1 MPNIANRGSNMP
13 SSPIRKLVPF
23 ADAAKKKGKQIFHL
37 NIGQPDIKTPKSA
50 LDAVRQA
57 DLEVV
62 AYSHSAGF
70 ASYREKLV
78 KYYESFGVTG
88 LDEDNFVVTT
98 GASEAINFTMMSCLN
113 PGDEMIV
120 PEPFYANYNGFSVA
134 AGVEV
139 VPITAAIETGFALP
153 PIADFEKVIT
163 PKTKAIMICNPSNP
177 TGYLYS
183 KKELEA
189 LKEIVTKHDLF
200 LFVDEVY
207 REFCYDGKAFTS
219 VLSLDG
225 IEENVVV
232 FDSISKRYSA
242 CGARIG
248 AVVSKNKAVMD
259 TVMKFAQARLSP
271 PTLAQILA
279 EATLDV
285 EANYL
290 AEAITEYDN
299 RRKYVIQRLQNM
311 EGVITPNPGG
321 AFYVFV
327 KLPVDN
333 TEVFCKWL
341 LEDFDLNGKTLMM
354 APGAGFYASEGL
366 GLQEARIAYVLNL
379 EDLKTAM
386 DCLEAALKVY
396 PGRTIKTVT
405 GNRAEAV

>member
-1 MPNIANRGSNMP
+1 MPNISKRGGSMP

-23 ADAAKKKGKQIFHL
+23 AEAAKKKGKQIFHL

-50 LDAVRQA
+50 LDAVRNT
-57 DLEVV
+57 DMEVL

-70 ASYREKLV
+70 ESYRKKLV
-78 KYYESFGVTG
+78 SYYNSFGVNG
-88 LDEDNFVVTT
+88 VDENNFIVTT

-113 PGDEMIV
+113 RGDEMIV

-134 AGVEV
+134 AGLKV
-139 VPITAAIETGFALP
+139 VPITASIETGFALP

-163 PKTKAIMICNPSNP
+163 PNTKAIMICNPSNP

-183 KKELEA
+183 EEELEA
-189 LKEIVTKHDLF
+189 LKAIVLKHDLF

-207 REFCYDGKAFTS
+207 REFCYDGKAFKS

-225 IEENVVV
+225 IEQNVVV

-248 AVVSKNKAVMD
+248 AVVSKNEAVLAA
-259 TVMKFAQARLSP
+259 VMKFAQARLSP

-285 EANYL
+285 DATYL
-290 AEAITEYDN
+290 SEAIDEYDS
-299 RRKYVIQRLQNM
+299 RRQLVIARLQKM
-311 EGVITPNPGG
+311 EGVVTPNPGG

-327 KLPVDN
+327 KLPVDD

-341 LEDFDLNGKTLMM
+341 LEAFDLEGKTVMM
-354 APGAGFYASEGL
+354 APGAGFYASPDL
-366 GLQEARIAYVLNL
+366 GKQEARIAYVLNQT
-379 EDLKTAM
+379 DLNKAM

-396 PGRTIKTVT
+396 PGRSIKRT
-405 GNRAEAV
+405 GNLSLEEA